1 MEEYLQNQYVVAVLI
16 IIGTAIVAQLAA
28 WLLQL
33 VRMLTTKSKTKLDDY
48 IIKAIAKIVRL
59 GLIVAGVLYAVYY
72 LWPDAALGSY
82 LLSDLYIVIGFIWGG
97 LAVQKLERAISK
109 WYTDEMGSKT
119 GKSGQTIFSFID
131 SLSAMGIWLV
141 VLMLILQRF
150 GVEIGPLLAGLG
162 IFGVAL
168 ALGLQDTLSGIFSAL
183 YIAVDQPLRIG
194 DYVRLSDG
202 TEGFVED
209 ISWRSVRLE
218 TFAENI
224 IVVPNS
230 QIAKMTI
237 KNYYLPKPRTGAVVP
252 FGVSY
257 DVDLDKVEKAALDE
271 AEKVMKKL
279 GVEDYEP
286 VFRVDEF
293 GDSSINC
300 KVILRAGEY
309 ADRGELMSEVMKS
322 LKKRFDKEK
331 IEIPFPQIDV
341 HNKK

>member
-1 MEEYLQNQYVVAVLI
+1 MELSNPY
-16 IIGTAIVAQLAA
+16 IVAGLIVVGTVVGAQLVA
-28 WLLQL
+28 WLLRL
-33 VRMLTTKSKTKLDDY
+33 LRKLTSRSKTKLDDY
-48 IIKAIAKIVRL
+48 MIKAVARMIRL
-59 GLIVAGVLYAVYY
+59 GLIIAGVLYAIYY
-72 LWPDAALGSY
+72 LWPEAQIGSY
-82 LLSDLYIVIGFIWGG
+82 LLSDLYVVIGFIWGG
-97 LAVQKLERAISK
+97 LAVQKIERAVSK
-109 WYTDEMGSKT
+109 WYTDELGSKT
-119 GKSGQTIFSFID
+119 GKSSQTIFSFID
-131 SLSAMGIWLV
+131 SLSAMGIWLI

-162 IFGVAL
+162 IVGVAL

-218 TFAENI
+218 TFAENT
-224 IVVPNS
+224 IVIPNS

-237 KNYYLPKPRTGAVVP
+237 TNYYLPKARTGATVP

-257 DVDLDKVEKAALDE
+257 NADLDKVEKAALE
-271 AEKVMKKL
+271 ESARVMKEL

-286 VFRVDEF
+286 VFRVSEF
-293 GDSSINC
+293 GDSAIDC

-309 ADRGELMSEVMKS
+309 ADRGKLISDVMRAI
-322 LKKRFDKEK
+322 KKRFDKEK
-331 IEIPFPQIDV
+331 IEIPFPQLDV
-341 HNKK
+341 HTKK

>member
-1 MEEYLQNQYVVAVLI
+1 MEEFLQNRYVVATLI
-16 IIGTAIVAQLAA
+16 IIGTYVAAHVVS
-28 WLLQL
+28 LLL
-33 VRMLTTKSKTKLDDY
+33 HLIRKFTSRSKTKLDDY
-48 IIKAIAKIVRL
+48 IIKALAKIVRL
-59 GLIVAGVLYAVYY
+59 GLNLAGILFAIYY
-72 LWPDAALGSY
+72 LWPEASIGPY
-82 LLSDLYIVIGFIWGG
+82 LLRDLYLVIGFIWGG
-97 LAVQKLERAISK
+97 IAVQRLERAVSK
-109 WYTDEMGSKT
+109 WYTSEMGSKT

-168 ALGLQDTLSGIFSAL
+168 ALGLQDTLAGIFSAL

-224 IVVPNS
+224 IIVPNS

-257 DVDLDKVEKAALDE
+257 DVDLDKVEKAAVEE
-271 AEKVMKKL
+271 AVRVMKDL
-279 GVEDYEP
+279 GVEDYKP
-286 VFRVDEF
+286 VFRVDSF
-293 GDSSINC
+293 GDSAIDC
-300 KVILRAGEY
+300 KVVLRAGEY
-309 ADRGELMSEVMKS
+309 ADRGKLMSEVMKA

-331 IEIPFPQIDV
+331 IEIPFPQLDI
-341 HNKK
+341 HTKK